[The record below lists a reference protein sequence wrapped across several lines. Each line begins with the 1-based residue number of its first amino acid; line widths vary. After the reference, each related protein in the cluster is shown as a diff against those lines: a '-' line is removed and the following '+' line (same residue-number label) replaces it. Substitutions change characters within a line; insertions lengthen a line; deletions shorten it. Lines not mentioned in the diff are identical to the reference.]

1 MSVSD
6 YLLAPRVDHRGWK
19 TPSEASR
26 ILFLLVL
33 VSTAVWSW
41 PLSNGIIYMWA
52 TLVLLIST
60 PILTLGWI
68 VLSFASQNRE
78 SRKLTPSVGKNQSQ

>member
-6 YLLAPRVDHRGWK
+6 YLLAPRIDHRGWK

-33 VSTAVWSW
+33 VSAAVWSW

>member
-26 ILFLLVL
+26 ILLLFVIGVVSYWSWPISAGMIYMWLTIIIL
-33 VSTAVWSW
+33 VST
-41 PLSNGIIYMWA
+41 IILPIGW
-52 TLVLLIST
+52 LI
-60 PILTLGWI
+60 
-68 VLSFASQNRE
+68 LSFASQNRE
-78 SRKLTPSVGKNQSQ
+78 SRKLTPSVGKNQS